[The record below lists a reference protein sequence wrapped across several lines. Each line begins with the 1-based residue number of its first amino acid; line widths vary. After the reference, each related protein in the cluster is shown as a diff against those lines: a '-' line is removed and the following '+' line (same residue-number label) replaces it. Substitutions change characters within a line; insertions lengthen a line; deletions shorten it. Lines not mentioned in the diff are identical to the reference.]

1 MQISIDL
8 QNKNTRLSPYC
19 HEQTFLK
26 KAATHIL
33 RCRFYLVLFQQEI
46 LLLSFALAVFVVLV
60 YGLAFIVFSRV
71 FAFRHSA
78 FLSFAFIKF
87 IARFARF

>member
-1 MQISIDL
+1 MQILIDL

-26 KAATHIL
+26 KAAAHTL
-33 RCRFYLVLFQQEI
+33 RRHFYLVLFQQEI

-60 YGLAFIVFSRV
+60 YGLAFTVFSRV

-87 IARFARF
+87 VARFARF

>member
-1 MQISIDL
+1 MQIMIEL
-8 QNKNTRLSPYC
+8 HNKKHKTSPYC

-26 KAATHIL
+26 KAAAHIL
-33 RCRFYLVLFQQEI
+33 RRRFYLVLLQQEM

-87 IARFARF
+87 VARFARF